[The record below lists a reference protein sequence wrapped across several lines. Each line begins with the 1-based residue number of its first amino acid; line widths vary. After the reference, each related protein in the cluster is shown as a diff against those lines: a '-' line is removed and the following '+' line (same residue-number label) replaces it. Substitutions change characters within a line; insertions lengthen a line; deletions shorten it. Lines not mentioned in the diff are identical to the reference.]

1 MTSEQNTNPYDSSVV
16 NNNPVIVGLDIGTT
30 KIAAIA
36 GRKNEFGKLEILGF
50 GRANSN
56 GVQHGMVLN
65 IDQTIK
71 AIQTALENCYISNP
85 NLVLNEVYVGIA
97 GHHIKSLQTRGD
109 IVRPSTENEISQ
121 DEIDRLIADQY
132 RTYIPAG
139 DQIIDVIP
147 QEFTVDNFQ
156 NIPNPIGYSGVKV
169 GANFHIIT
177 GDKNAIRNI
186 NRSVQ
191 KAGLKTQDLV
201 LQPLASA
208 AAVMCD
214 QDLEAGVAIVDIG
227 GGTTDL
233 AVFYE
238 GILKH
243 TAVIPFGGENIT
255 NDIKNG
261 LGVLKTQAEQMKV
274 QFGSALADQAKS
286 NAYITIPGLRGMQP
300 KEIAVKNLAN
310 IIQARMSEIMD
321 FVSYHLKQVGLD
333 TRMLNGGI
341 ILTGGGSQLKHL
353 IQLTEYV
360 TGLNARIG
368 YPNEHLA
375 SGHIDELVKPMY
387 STCIGLIL
395 KGYNDYEN
403 KNKQFDNYFR
413 KVDVPASLQQPVAE
427 DGAIATEDV
436 HEPSEYEL
444 DQIRMENAKKG
455 RKTLKGF
462 MDSFKTGILE
472 LFKEDGDT
480 SLN

>member
-1 MTSEQNTNPYDSSVV
+1 MHHEQPI
-16 NNNPVIVGLDIGTT
+16 IVGLDIGTT

-36 GRKNEFGKLEILGF
+36 GRKNEHGKLEILGF

-56 GVQHGMVLN
+56 GVKHGQVLN
-65 IDQTIK
+65 IDETIK
-71 AIQTALENCYISNP
+71 AIRMALENCYASNP
-85 NLVLNEVYVGIA
+85 NLAINEVYVGIA

-109 IVRPSTENEISQ
+109 IVRQQTE
-121 DEIDRLIADQY
+121 DEITQHEIDQLVADQY
-132 RTYIPAG
+132 KTYIPAG

-156 NIPNPIGYSGVKV
+156 NIPNPIGYGGVKV

-186 NRSVQ
+186 NRAVEKS
-191 KAGLKTQDLV
+191 GLITKDMV

-208 AAVMCD
+208 SAVMGHE
-214 QDLEAGVAIVDIG
+214 DLEAGVAIVDIG

-255 NDIKNG
+255 NDIKTG

-274 QFGSALADQAKS
+274 QFGSALANEAKS
-286 NAYITIPGLRGMQP
+286 NAFITIPGLRGMP
-300 KEIAVKNLAN
+300 AKEISVKNLAN

-321 FVSYHLKQVGLD
+321 FVTYHLKQVGLD
-333 TRMLNGGI
+333 HKMLNGGI
-341 ILTGGGSQLKHL
+341 VLTGGGSQLKHL

-360 TGLNARIG
+360 TSLNARIG
-368 YPNEHLA
+368 YPTEHLTA
-375 SGHIDELVKPMY
+375 GHIEELARPTY

-395 KGYNDYEN
+395 KGYSDYEHN
-403 KNKQFDNYFR
+403 RKQFEQTQIKIEIPENLR
-413 KVDVPASLQQPVAE
+413 KPEIIEEVA
-427 DGAIATEDV
+427 ATEKINQEDKT
-436 HEPSEYEL
+436 
-444 DQIRMENAKKG
+444 RA
-455 RKTLKGF
+455 RKNRRDFWGK
-462 MDSFKTGILE
+462 FKDGIID
-472 LFKEDGDT
+472 LFKEEEDHA
-480 SLN
+480 L

>member
-1 MTSEQNTNPYDSSVV
+1 MNNEQPI
-16 NNNPVIVGLDIGTT
+16 IVGLDIGTT
-30 KIAAIA
+30 KIACIA
-36 GRKNEFGKLEILGF
+36 GRKNEYGKLEILGF

-56 GVQHGMVLN
+56 GVKHGQVLN
-65 IDQTIK
+65 IDETIK
-71 AIQTALENCYISNP
+71 AIKAALDNCMASNP
-85 NLVLNEVYVGIA
+85 GIELREVYVGIA

-109 IVRPSTENEISQ
+109 IVRQDTNEEITQ
-121 DEIDRLIADQY
+121 REIDQLVADQFK
-132 RTYIPAG
+132 TYIPAG

-156 NIPNPIGYSGVKV
+156 NIPNPIGYGGVKV

-186 NRSVQ
+186 NRAVEKSNLHT
-191 KAGLKTQDLV
+191 KDLV

-208 AAVMCD
+208 SAVMG
-214 QDLEAGVAIVDIG
+214 QEDLEAGVAIVDIG

-255 NDIKNG
+255 NDIKTG

-274 QFGSALADQAKS
+274 QFGSALSDEAKT
-286 NAYITIPGLRGMQP
+286 NAFITIPGLRGMAP
-300 KEIAVKNLAN
+300 KEISVKNLAG

-321 FVSYHLKQVGLD
+321 FVTYHLKQVGLD
-333 TRMLNGGI
+333 TRMLNGGV

-375 SGHIDELVKPMY
+375 GGHIDELAKPMY

-395 KGYNDYEN
+395 KGYNDFEN
-403 KNKQFDNYFR
+403 KNKQFEETF
-413 KVDVPASLQQPVAE
+413 KKIEIPGGLQQPTVDE
-427 DGAIATEDV
+427 TLDV
-436 HEPSEYEL
+436 V
-444 DQIRMENAKKG
+444 DENKPVKMKQ

-462 MDSFKTGILE
+462 MDGFKNGLID
-472 LFKEDGDT
+472 LFKEEEDAK
-480 SLN
+480 L

>member
-1 MTSEQNTNPYDSSVV
+1 MNNEQPI
-16 NNNPVIVGLDIGTT
+16 IVGLDIGTT

-36 GRKNEFGKLEILGF
+36 GRKNEYGKLEILGF

-56 GVQHGMVLN
+56 GVKHGQVLN
-65 IDQTIK
+65 IDETIK
-71 AIQTALENCYISNP
+71 AIKMALENCYASNP
-85 NLVLNEVYVGIA
+85 NLEINEVYVGIA

-109 IVRPSTENEISQ
+109 IVRQETNEEITQ
-121 DEIDRLIADQY
+121 REIDQLIADQFK
-132 RTYIPAG
+132 TYIPAG

-156 NIPNPIGYSGVKV
+156 NIPNPIGYGGVKV

-186 NRSVQ
+186 NRAVEKS
-191 KAGLKTQDLV
+191 GLHTKDLV

-208 AAVMCD
+208 SAVMGTE
-214 QDLEAGVAIVDIG
+214 DLEAGVAIVDIG

-255 NDIKNG
+255 NDIKTG

-274 QFGSALADQAKS
+274 QFGSALANETKS
-286 NAYITIPGLRGMQP
+286 NAWITIPGLRGMP
-300 KEIAVKNLAN
+300 AKEISVKNLSN
-310 IIQARMSEIMD
+310 IIQARMSEILD
-321 FVSYHLKQVGLD
+321 FVTYHLKQVGLD
-333 TRMLNGGI
+333 NKMLNGGI
-341 ILTGGGSQLKHL
+341 VLTGGGSQLKHL

-368 YPNEHLA
+368 FPTEHLA
-375 SGHIDELVKPMY
+375 AGHIDELAKPVY

-395 KGYNDYEN
+395 KGYDDYEHDR
-403 KNKQFDNYFR
+403 KQFEIKYAQMQIP
-413 KVDVPASLQQPVAE
+413 KTLQKEEVEEEVAPV
-427 DGAIATEDV
+427 EDV
-436 HEPSEYEL
+436 SVS
-444 DQIRMENAKKG
+444 QRKKRLG
-455 RKTLKGF
+455 IG
-462 MDSFKTGILE
+462 SFWGKFKDNLID
-472 LFKEDGDT
+472 LFKEEEDKAF
-480 SLN
+480 